1 MCLLSHHLFICA
13 TKLWWKRAPEGGFVN
28 RSAFCSLW
36 WIGVIELLSLWRLA
50 SSSSF
55 YPVQKT
61 ACGSRAFGLGMSRGR
76 CIRQKNRRNTSISGQ
91 TCLLKLWLGA
101 RRSCGT
107 GSLIGAHSWGQGHVR
122 SRHIPGRRQCV
133 LLIFRKFCHSLF
145 TFISLHKPDLY
156 THNCLYYILCFC
168 YFVHCL
174 FVYYSFIIC
183 VLSCC
188 CHSVAPW
195 SFCYYNKLLVCVN
208 VMDVCQ

>member
-1 MCLLSHHLFICA
+1 MRLWKQSSHGSSSPEPVGKLTADSSFWDVNISVKKEDALIIPLPRYVNLFGTPTKTVLMCLLSHHPFICA
-13 TKLWWKRAPEGGFVN
+13 TKLWWKRAPEGGFVKA
-28 RSAFCSLW
+28 RSGSCSLW

-91 TCLLKLWLGA
+91 TWLLKLWLGA

-145 TFISLHKPDLY
+145 TFISLHIPDL
-156 THNCLYYILCFC
+156 
-168 YFVHCL
+168 
-174 FVYYSFIIC
+174 
-183 VLSCC
+183 
-188 CHSVAPW
+188 
-195 SFCYYNKLLVCVN
+195 
-208 VMDVCQ
+208 